1 MENQAPIAVFIYNRP
16 DHLRQTL
23 TSLVSCDG
31 FAESPIV
38 VFGDGPK
45 ENESLSQIEKA
56 RNVAREMLGDRADY
70 IFSDKNK
77 GLAHSIIEGISSL
90 TVKFGRVIVIEDDLI
105 LTPNFL
111 LFMNSALVFYE
122 SDEKVFQVSGHMFNI
137 PSLLN
142 SKEALLLPWTTT
154 WGWATW
160 DKKWSYFDPDAKG
173 WESLLSDQQLRDR
186 FNLNGA
192 YDYTTM
198 LQRQM
203 KGNLDSWGIRWYWS
217 VFKNNGLTVFP
228 PSTLIENKGM
238 DGFGSHGRGIF
249 RNFSSDK
256 IKTTTL
262 SYSYDFPSSI
272 SNKNTID
279 LICQKIKSLNGG
291 KIGKVVDIFKSIYSK
306 VHILLYRH

>member
-1 MENQAPIAVFIYNRP
+1 
-16 DHLRQTL
+16 
-23 TSLVSCDG
+23 
-31 FAESPIV
+31 
-38 VFGDGPK
+38 
-45 ENESLSQIEKA
+45 
-56 RNVAREMLGDRADY
+56 
-70 IFSDKNK
+70 
-77 GLAHSIIEGISSL
+77 
-90 TVKFGRVIVIEDDLI
+90 
-105 LTPNFL
+105 
-111 LFMNSALVFYE
+111 
-122 SDEKVFQVSGHMFNI
+122 
-137 PSLLN
+137 
-142 SKEALLLPWTTT
+142 
-154 WGWATW
+154 
-160 DKKWSYFDPDAKG
+160 
-173 WESLLSDQQLRDR
+173 
-186 FNLNGA
+186 
-192 YDYTTM
+192 M